1 MSTLAKNTWQQLARL
16 DYQQG
21 VAVPS
26 AFGQD
31 IFLISTSIAGVGYY
45 EGIND
50 LEGLESDS
58 PLQLQRDPMNQH
70 DSLAIKV
77 SSASGQQ
84 IGHIPRIDNA
94 ILARLMDAGKQL
106 SAKLEA
112 VKQRDHWTQVGIRVY
127 MQNL

>member
-50 LEGLESDS
+50 LEGLE
-58 PLQLQRDPMNQH
+58 L
-70 DSLAIKV
+70 SLI
-77 SSASGQQ
+77 
-84 IGHIPRIDNA
+84 HI
-94 ILARLMDAGKQL
+94 
-106 SAKLEA
+106 
-112 VKQRDHWTQVGIRVY
+112 
-127 MQNL
+127 